1 MSESTCSWPILNFAT
16 SLGMRFHKAQYLVG
30 PLLCLV
36 YINDLLEN
44 LGSIVKL
51 FAGNA
56 SLFSTVHNP
65 FLPAEII
72 NNDLIKISEKAYQW
86 EMSLNSDPTK
96 QAQEV
101 IFSRKLKKRVRPK
114 KFFDDGLVVH
124 SNYQKHLG
132 MYLDVL
138 YQRKNFESYQRH
150 WSKFGN

>member
-86 EMSLNSDPTK
+86 KISLNPDPTK

-101 IFSRKLKKRVRPK
+101 SFSRKLKKRVHPK
-114 KFFDDGLVVH
+114 MFFNDDLVAR
-124 SNYQKHLG
+124 SNDQKHLRI
-132 MYLDVL
+132 YLDVP
-138 YQRKNFESYQRH
+138 YQRKNFESYQRY
-150 WSKFGN
+150 WSKFAN